1 MKREVK
7 HYEKAG
13 RKLVGLLRIVVI
25 YWDLTVGNKRLL
37 FEVGQADYQK
47 PVRSCPIL

>member
-1 MKREVK
+1 MKRS
-7 HYEKAG
+7 G

-47 PVRSCPIL
+47 PVRSYSIL

>member
-1 MKREVK
+1 MKRS
-7 HYEKAG
+7 G